1 MTPRTVPLIAMSAA
15 VALIVLP
22 AAVALPTT
30 IIWNAT
36 ASAPTG
42 LYLVRP
48 TAPLHVGELVVVMP
62 SEPLAGWLDA
72 RGHVPRGVPLLK
84 PVAALPDQ
92 RICRHGDAVI
102 AFARDHDRIGRAL
115 LVWDGCRTVADD
127 EVFLLNT
134 AHPDSLD
141 GRYFGALPA
150 ASIIG
155 RAALDLRGALT
166 MRRHHSKPASA
177 AS

>member
-1 MTPRTVPLIAMSAA
+1 MTMRKAPLIAMSAA
-15 VALIVLP
+15 LALIALP

-42 LYLVRP
+42 LYRVRP
-48 TAPLHVGELVVVMP
+48 TAPLHVGALVVVMP
-62 SEPLAGWLDA
+62 SEPLAVWLDA

-84 PVAALPDQ
+84 PVAALPGQ
-92 RICRHGDAVI
+92 RICRYGDAITIDGAIVT
-102 AFARDHDRIGRAL
+102 FARDHDRVGRAL
-115 LVWDGCRTVADD
+115 PVWDGCRIVADD
-127 EVFLLNT
+127 EVFLLNA

-155 RAALDLRGALT
+155 RAAPLWTFAEQ
-166 MRRHHSKPASA
+166 
-177 AS
+177 